1 MFETVCLP
9 KSSAVES
16 HYKSLSVKVSTLG
29 KRTFHTRL
37 AQAFQLIL
45 TAISRHVWH
54 FHLTRN
60 LKAIPVTSDKK
71 PLQSEWKILRIQVH
85 KP

>member
-9 KSSAVES
+9 KSSAAES
-16 HYKSLSVKVSTLG
+16 HFKSLSVKVSTLE
-29 KRTFHTRL
+29 KEHFTRL

-45 TAISRHVWH
+45 TPISWH
-54 FHLTRN
+54 FCHFRHARN
-60 LKAIPVTSDKK
+60 LKAILSHQTKK
-71 PLQSEWKILRIQVH
+71 NPLQGEWKILRIQDH